1 MSVRPK
7 KGSSADRKIA
17 LLSRK
22 EALRQRRNRLGR
34 VSTLRETG
42 RRWLLQASSVH
53 SPQVDLP
60 LGHLRIIN
68 KSK

>member
-22 EALRQRRNRLGR
+22 EALRQRRNRL
-34 VSTLRETG
+34 SF
-42 RRWLLQASSVH
+42 A
-53 SPQVDLP
+53 
-60 LGHLRIIN
+60 
-68 KSK
+68 